1 MGVKFKNNASTTLS
15 SAVNNSVTTI
25 PVVSGAVFPTLAAG
39 DHTYVTLATS
49 DNSKVEVMKC
59 TAINSN
65 NLTVVR
71 GQDGTSAQA
80 FDSGDKAEGR
90 LTVAGLNDLGND
102 LTTDSFTGDGS
113 DTTFTLSTSALE
125 ANTFVFLDG
134 VYQQKSTYSVSNA
147 TPAVVTFST
156 APPNTV
162 SIEVMTV
169 RVQNTIIGAPS
180 DDTVSTAKI
189 QNNAVT
195 TAKIA
200 DDAVTQAKIAD
211 DAVGADQLAASAV
224 VTASMVD
231 NAVTTVKITNG
242 AVTAAKLA
250 TGAGGAFNDF
260 TIKTSAYT
268 AVTRDQIIVNSGSAT
283 TITLPSGPAAGNVVF
298 IKATG
303 GGTVT
308 VGRNSSKINSTA
320 DDGELASG
328 SAATLVYVN
337 ATIGWLEL

>member
-49 DNSKVEVMKC
+49 DNSKIEVMKC

-65 NLTVVR
+65 NLTVIR

-169 RVQNTIIGAPS
+169 RVQNTIIGAPA

-224 VTASMVD
+224 VTASIVD
-231 NAVTTVKITNG
+231 N

-250 TGAGGAFNDF
+250 AGAGGAFNDF

-328 SAATLVYVN
+328 SAATLVYIN